1 MFDAALLW
9 GTRGGAGPEGC
20 DCISTALLA
29 PAMLSDTA
37 SCSSGSTQLLCG
49 VGGTLH
55 SPASSVLI
63 MHRLALYSILA
74 TVTCCDVHHLTGT
87 PSSPAVADQRTAVA
101 AHLKESVFWTALGG
115 AAAAAAA
122 AGAAGLAGRGALA
135 LCLRPSGMENNAM
148 GCSARM
154 RGTSTMK

>member
-1 MFDAALLW
+1 MLRHEMFDAALLW

-55 SPASSVLI
+55 IPVPSVLAI
-63 MHRLALYSILA
+63 HRLPLQSMLTMQYGAMLRKM
-74 TVTCCDVHHLTGT
+74 HHRL
-87 PSSPAVADQRTAVA
+87 
-101 AHLKESVFWTALGG
+101 H
-115 AAAAAAA
+115 
-122 AGAAGLAGRGALA
+122 A
-135 LCLRPSGMENNAM
+135 LC
-148 GCSARM
+148 
-154 RGTSTMK
+154 

>member
-55 SPASSVLI
+55 SPPMTVLTMHIVALHSVLA
-63 MHRLALYSILA
+63 MLYML
-74 TVTCCDVHHLTGT
+74 
-87 PSSPAVADQRTAVA
+87 
-101 AHLKESVFWTALGG
+101 
-115 AAAAAAA
+115 
-122 AGAAGLAGRGALA
+122 
-135 LCLRPSGMENNAM
+135 
-148 GCSARM
+148 
-154 RGTSTMK
+154 